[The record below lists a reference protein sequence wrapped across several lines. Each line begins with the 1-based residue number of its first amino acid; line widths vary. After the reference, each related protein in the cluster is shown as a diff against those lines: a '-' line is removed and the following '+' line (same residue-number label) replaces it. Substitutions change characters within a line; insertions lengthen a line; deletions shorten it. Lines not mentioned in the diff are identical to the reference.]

1 MLSRASFTV
10 PGLLCVVCMCV
21 LVRVACGPL
30 PPTLPLVVLLE
41 QALQHLYERRQL
53 RGTREEDAEVERN
66 IGAILAR
73 QVLTPLPL
81 SALLV
86 CSGLRR
92 AGARGRATALVRVG
106 GVLVAQAASKA
117 CSRDHVPAIR

>member
-21 LVRVACGPL
+21 LVRVAC
-30 PPTLPLVVLLE
+30 E

-117 CSRDHVPAIR
+117 CSRDHACARRPKWQ